1 MKKKLLTIISII
13 LAASILGS
21 CSNIEAL
28 LKRAPNKKFISKIIY
43 SGYTNPAKYD
53 TLETTIYGLEY
64 DDQGRIIK
72 CTKSKNS
79 KKKTVTYEYEDEDT
93 QPSIVTE
100 DDGKYITTT
109 NLEYDKLG
117 FVEEY
122 EVITEKFTKTETENF
137 ECDLSYKK
145 YEDDR
150 LKSITNDCSDSFKSY
165 AIKFDED
172 GQIIRFDT
180 SLSDYEF
187 EYENGVKT
195 TEYISHEFNG
205 REEVYEFDFEYK
217 DGFLSEISKIRFLDD
232 EEKGRIDYTVEYE
245 FDDTN
250 YPKVITIYDDED
262 ELYCKY
268 QITYI
273 DMGKDVSP
281 NYSEYRHQSMFTKL
295 PSYLFDTTRDFFSN
309 YPLADVFSG
318 L

>member
-1 MKKKLLTIISII
+1 MKKKLTTITSII

-28 LKRAPNKKFISKIIY
+28 LKRAPSQKFVSKIIY

-53 TLETTIYGLEY
+53 QLENTIYGLEY

-72 CTKSKNS
+72 CTKSKNN
-79 KKKTVTYEYEDEDT
+79 KKSVVTYEYEDDDR
-93 QPSIVTE
+93 QPSTVI
-100 DDGKYITTT
+100 DDNGTNIITT

-122 EVITEKFTKTETENF
+122 EVITEKHTKTETENF
-137 ECDLSYKK
+137 ECDLSYKR
-145 YEDDR
+145 YDDDN
-150 LKSITNDCSDSFKSY
+150 LKSITNDCDDSFKSY
-165 AIKFDED
+165 SVKFDED

-245 FDDTN
+245 LDETN
-250 YPKVITIYDDED
+250 YPKVITIYDDD
-262 ELYCKY
+262 DNLYCKY

-273 DMGKDVSP
+273 DMDKDVTP
-281 NYSEYRHQSMFTKL
+281 NYSDYRHQSMFTKL
-295 PSYLFDTTRDFFSN
+295 PGYIFDSTRDFFTT
-309 YPLADVFSG
+309 YPMGDVFSG
-318 L
+318 F